1 MDSVHGNC
9 HSHEYRRQDGI
20 STPSSRSFVFECFKD
35 NPSLIIW
42 VVLAL
47 IVRALGVRVVALPS
61 FLTVERLL
69 KHHTLTPVANFS
81 GRFLDLS
88 VQFVKGSAICFST
101 VSQTLLVILLL
112 VLSVGF

>member
-1 MDSVHGNC
+1 MGIVIPMSPFAKKVFQH
-9 HSHEYRRQDGI
+9 RQAV
-20 STPSSRSFVFECFKD
+20 PS
-35 NPSLIIW
+35 SLIIW
-42 VVLAL
+42 VALAL

-69 KHHTLTPVANFS
+69 KNRILTPVANFS